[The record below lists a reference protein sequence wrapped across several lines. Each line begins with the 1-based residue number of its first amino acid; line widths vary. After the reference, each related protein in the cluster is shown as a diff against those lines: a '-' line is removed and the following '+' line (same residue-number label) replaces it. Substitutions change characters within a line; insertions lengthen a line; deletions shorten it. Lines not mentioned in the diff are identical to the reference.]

1 MLGFEVNMRQRAVV
15 FVLVVLVGLSAV
27 AQERRLITE
36 KDLYRFVWLADPQIS
51 PDGSRVAFT
60 QVTVNEK
67 KDGYDTS
74 IWMVATAGGVPYRVT
89 MGTRDSSPRWSPDG
103 TQLAFLRSTEKAGK
117 PEPPQI
123 YVLRMSGGEAFA
135 LTSMPKGASG
145 PQWSPN
151 GRMILFT
158 STSTPEDI
166 AKAEKQ
172 RSAAKAAGVAE
183 PPPPEETEG
192 DVRVITRAIYRF
204 NGTGYLDPKRPAHIW
219 TVSVPATSTEK
230 PRPEQLTKGDFE
242 EEDPTWSPDSKL
254 IYFTSTRIAEPY
266 YDPARS
272 TIYSIPATGGEITKV
287 FEMDGDIGQFAL
299 SPDGKRIA
307 FRGSVSKP
315 VLSYNQPD
323 LWVVDAGG
331 GQAKNLTEKLDAD
344 MGGGLAGDQRP
355 PRGGRNARPLWTPDG
370 RSIIDSVEEQGRVN
384 LRRIDAATGQATH
397 ITQGDQEVFS
407 WTASRDGNKFVIEIS
422 TPTEIGD
429 LYILNNGLAG
439 GQTRRLTNVN
449 EKLWREIRLTPPEE
463 FWYQSFDGKRIH
475 AWVQKP
481 PDHQEGRKYPLIL
494 NIHGGP
500 HAAYGY
506 TFMHEFQWMAAKG
519 YIVLYP
525 NPRGSSSYGQEFG
538 NIIQYR
544 YPGDDHKDLMIGVD
558 ETIKRGWADP
568 DKLGVTGGS
577 GGGVLTNWAVGQ
589 TDRFKAAVSQRSI
602 ADWEDFWYTADFTLF
617 TPFWFRGAPWEQKE
631 DFAARSPLTYVKSV
645 KTPLM
650 LIEGEADY
658 RTPPSAGGE
667 QMFRALK
674 FLRKPVVMVR
684 FPDESHELS
693 RSGKPNHR
701 IERLFHIVNWFD
713 IYLQGAK
720 NIYDV
725 PDVTPVP
732 PKERQQEPP
741 PGETPKKDQ

>member
-1 MLGFEVNMRQRAVV
+1 MRQRTAVLCLIV
-15 FVLVVLVGLSAV
+15 FTALAGL
-27 AQERRLITE
+27 AQERRSITE
-36 KDLYRFVWLADPQIS
+36 KDLYRFVWVADPQIS
-51 PDGSRVAFT
+51 PDGTRVAYT

-67 KDGYDTS
+67 KDGYDTA
-74 IWMVATAGGVPYRVT
+74 IWIVSTAEGAPYRLT

-103 TQLAFLRSTEKAGK
+103 TQLAFVRAGEKMGK
-117 PEPPQI
+117 PEPAQLH
-123 YVLRMSGGEAFA
+123 VLRMAGGEAFPI
-135 LTSMPKGASG
+135 TSLPKGVSSPA
-145 PQWSPN
+145 WSPD
-151 GRMILFT
+151 GKTILFT
-158 STSTPEDI
+158 STTTTEDM

-172 RSAAKAAGVAE
+172 RTAAKVAGVPE
-183 PPPPEETEG
+183 PVPDESES

-204 NGTGYLDPKRPAHIW
+204 NGQGYLDPKRPSHVW
-219 TVSVPATSTEK
+219 TVAVPASPVEK
-230 PRPEQLTKGDFE
+230 PKPTQLTTGDFE
-242 EEDPTWSPDSKL
+242 ESNPQWSADGKL
-254 IYFTSTRIAEPY
+254 IYFTSTRVAEPY

-272 TIYSIPATGGEITKV
+272 TIYAIPASGGEMRKV
-287 FEMDGDIGQFAL
+287 FEMEGNIGQYSV

-323 LWVVDAGG
+323 LWVVDSAG
-331 GQAKNLTEKLDAD
+331 GQARNLTQKLDAD
-344 MGGGLAGDQRP
+344 MGGGLAGDQKA
-355 PRGGRNARPLWTPDG
+355 PRTGRNARPWWTTDG
-370 RSIIDSVEEQGRVN
+370 RGIVDSVEEQGRVN
-384 LRRIDAATGQATH
+384 LRRLDASTGAVTP
-397 ITQGDQEVFS
+397 ITNGDQEVFS
-407 WTASRDGNKFVIEIS
+407 WSASRDGSKFVVAIS

-429 LYILNNGLAG
+429 LYLLSNGLAG
-439 GQTRRLTNVN
+439 GQPRRLTDVN
-449 EKLWREIRLTPPEE
+449 EKLWSEIRLTEPEE
-463 FWYQSFDGKRIH
+463 FWYPSFDGKRIH

-481 PDHQEGRKYPLIL
+481 PDYQQGKKYPLIL

-506 TFMHEFQWMAAKG
+506 TFMHEFHWMAAKG
-519 YIVLYP
+519 YLVLYP

-544 YPGDDHKDLMIGVD
+544 YPGDDHKDLMLGVD

-568 DKLGVTGGS
+568 QKLGVTGGS
-577 GGGVLTNWAVGQ
+577 GGGVLTNWAIGK

-602 ADWEDFWYTADFTLF
+602 SDWEDFWYTADFTLF
-617 TPFWFRGAPWEQKE
+617 TPSWFRGVPWEHKE
-631 DFAARSPLTYVKSV
+631 DFAARSPITYIQNV

-650 LIEGEADY
+650 LIEGEVDW
-658 RTPPSAGGE
+658 RTPPWAGGE
-667 QMFRALK
+667 KMFRGLK

-693 RSGKPNHR
+693 RSGKPTHR

-720 NIYDV
+720 NIYEV

-732 PKERQQEPP
+732 PKDQQQEGQPP
-741 PGETPKKDQ
+741 QPERPKPAGS